1 MLGWHDAVRIV
12 AAELQ
17 QEDAVIDFSDI
28 AAKLDAD
35 EKMDLTYRFPVRS
48 ANGNVEYETRTGR
61 LLDVAEDAKL
71 LYVSYRGDVI
81 WVKEEEAIEVAS
93 GQ

>member
-1 MLGWHDAVRIV
+1 M
-12 AAELQ
+12 
-17 QEDAVIDFSDI
+17 IDFSDI

-35 EKMDLTYRFPVRS
+35 ENLDLTYRFPIRS
-48 ANGNVEYETRTGR
+48 ADGNVEYETRKGK

-81 WVKEEEAIEVAS
+81 WVKEDEVVEIAP